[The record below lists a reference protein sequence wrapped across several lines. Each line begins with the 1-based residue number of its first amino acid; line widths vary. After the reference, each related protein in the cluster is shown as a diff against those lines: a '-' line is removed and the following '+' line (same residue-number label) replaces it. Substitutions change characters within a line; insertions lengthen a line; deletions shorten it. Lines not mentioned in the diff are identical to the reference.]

1 LAPLGLRLLVEKEAI
16 TPAAF
21 AAAPAESNRIFIDG
35 RPIEELLGATTG
47 TSACCDSCGDEDCRT
62 LIVDGRVHEAISPGL
77 IVRATLL
84 AAATRLAALDGGGAR
99 PAAAPCCAPGSGAH
113 TEAGAACCAAPEG
126 EPKK

>member
-77 IVRATLL
+77 IVRAALL
-84 AAATRLAALDGGGAR
+84 AAATRLAALDGGGAQ
-99 PAAAPCCAPGSGAH
+99 PAAALCCAPGSDAPA
-113 TEAGAACCAAPEG
+113 EAGAACCAAPEG